1 MKRSDAV
8 KTRTKQAN
16 KTLQNE
22 LAQIDGAKEKLT
34 LTFVA
39 ELDTNQS
46 N

>member
-22 LAQIDGAKEKLT
+22 LAQIDGAKEKPT